1 MDLNNEYNDLNWLD
15 EFEELAEEV
24 LGEQETSPCHQ
35 VHPLVSDWYEETLVD
50 EGLDL
55 RPSVMQALA
64 CLVTEIMAD
73 MPESIFNILSEN
85 IEEEEVA
92 IWLHEVLLV
101 GRAFERALNTGRLDD
116 L

>member
-1 MDLNNEYNDLNWLD
+1 MTDEQNDLNWLN

-24 LGEQETSPCHQ
+24 LGEQETPPCYQ
-35 VHPLVSDWYEETLVD
+35 VHPLVSDWYEETFAD

-55 RPSVMQALA
+55 RSSVMQALA
-64 CLVTEIMAD
+64 CLVTEVMAD
-73 MPESIFNILSEN
+73 MPENIFNILAEN
-85 IEEEEVA
+85 VDEEEVA
-92 IWLHEVLLV
+92 VWLHEILQV